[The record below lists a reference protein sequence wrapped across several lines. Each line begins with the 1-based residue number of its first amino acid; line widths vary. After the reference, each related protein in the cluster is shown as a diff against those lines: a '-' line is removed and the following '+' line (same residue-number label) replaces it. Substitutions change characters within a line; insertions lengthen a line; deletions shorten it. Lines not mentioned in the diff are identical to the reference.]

1 MLISLSVDYHAADV
15 ATRERFHIPPQRLS
29 RHLLGVVPG
38 VVGGG
43 VVTVRTTVS
52 VLTTVWVFVFPP
64 PQPARS
70 SSATSGTGRRA
81 GRKIGA
87 G

>member
-1 MLISLSVDYHAADV
+1 
-15 ATRERFHIPPQRLS
+15 
-29 RHLLGVVPG
+29 
-38 VVGGG
+38 VVGGA
-43 VVTVRTTVS
+43 VTVRTTVW

-64 PQPARS
+64 PQPATT